1 MSDESPKTEL
11 EYLAEI
17 AEYTR
22 GTSRRLSYLIFCA
35 VILVVMAFSIAVY
48 DAGIASLYVIIW
60 AIVSIIWGIVGLARS
75 RK

>member
-17 AEYTR
+17 AEHTR

-35 VILVVMAFSIAVY
+35 VILVIMAFSIAVY